1 MGSLVVKVR
10 TKKIVRYY
18 KDSMDKDSS
27 FGQQFYTASLITL
40 NTIQSCPRES
50 IVQLPDVVVPII
62 SPGIQNKWTET
73 MQLCKTSSLLP

>member
-1 MGSLVVKVR
+1 MGSLVVKVW

-27 FGQQFYTASLITL
+27 FGQQFYAASLITL
-40 NTIQSCPRES
+40 NTIQNCPQES

-62 SPGIQNKWTET
+62 FPGVQNKRTET
-73 MQLCKTSSLLP
+73 MQLCKTSSLLS